1 MKKTFSICTTNY
13 NCAHALKHHLESVYS
28 QMNEDMFEYIVV
40 DNKSKDDSEKI
51 LREFEK
57 EHDNMK
63 VISQK
68 CSMGRGREIAF
79 EHSSYDLIM
88 VIDTDTVY
96 FPMFSDFI
104 RIYLEKYRDVAVQAI
119 YGGIFPRDIWI
130 EIGGRRDLNIYEDLD
145 MWIRIWKLGKMK
157 WYPVFV
163 GENLKEASSMG
174 SYEYKSKRYSKFD
187 KIKRFI
193 RREYDILRTKEI
205 HKIDLE
211 EMYKNNIIDF
221 GLGDMEETWVRNI
234 PRMGPVRYSKVRG
247 REFSRILKS

>member
-1 MKKTFSICTTNY
+1 MD
-13 NCAHALKHHLESVYS
+13 
-28 QMNEDMFEYIVV
+28 EDMFEYIVV

-68 CSMGRGREIAF
+68 CTMGRGREIAF
-79 EHSSYDLIM
+79 EQSSYDLIM

-96 FPMFSDFI
+96 FPIFKNFI
-104 RIYLEKYRDVAVQAI
+104 DIYLEKYRDFAVQSI
-119 YGGIFPRDIWI
+119 YCGIFPRDIWI

-163 GENLKEASSMG
+163 GENLKEAGSMG

-193 RREYDILRTKEI
+193 RREYDILRTKEV
-205 HKIDLE
+205 HRIDLE
-211 EMYKNNIIDF
+211 SMYKGNIIDL
-221 GLGDMEETWVRNI
+221 GLGEMEETWVRNI
-234 PRMGPVRYSKVRG
+234 PRMGFFRYSKVRG
-247 REFSRILKS
+247 REFLRIMRS